1 MCRFID
7 RHLRPGGLVYLSYNA
22 MPGGA
27 TELPFQRLL
36 LALGRRLPG
45 DSGARFSAAV
55 RLVHKLA
62 AVGAPSL
69 AARAVA
75 SKLDGIEAGYPIA
88 YLAHEYMGTNW
99 LPLFVTEVREAM
111 AAIGLVPAGSATL
124 IDNFDSFALRRGHRE
139 ALVFFEDPETRE
151 LARDFLMDQRFRRD
165 VYSRGSQML
174 DDEERR
180 DRLFTTRYALVRPAE
195 KVGYGIS
202 VPWAGQL
209 VFDNTVSRHIV
220 ASLAG
225 GPLRLSDMGADGIAA
240 QDLLANLIVLSCSDA
255 VRPVEP
261 SDVSVA
267 TLNQAIDSRA
277 DVGRAD

>member
-22 MPGGA
+22 MPGGR
-27 TELPFQRLL
+27 LSYPFNACCWRS
-36 LALGRRLPG
+36 AGDCRE

-124 IDNFDSFALRRGHRE
+124 IDNFNSFALRRGHRE
-139 ALVFFEDPETRE
+139 ALVFFEDPETRG

-209 VFDNTVSRHIV
+209 VRQHRCPTHRCEPRRRPTASFGHGCGRHRGAGSSR
-220 ASLAG
+220 
-225 GPLRLSDMGADGIAA
+225 
-240 QDLLANLIVLSCSDA
+240 
-255 VRPVEP
+255 EP
-261 SDVSVA
+261 H
-267 TLNQAIDSRA
+267 RA
-277 DVGRAD
+277 